1 MQEVVP
7 KEEGTRKM
15 HAGANDSQR
24 RQPQEEAEEEAPR
37 ARENSNDGQRMRRQM
52 PAASGASAQAEQTFL
67 SRFSLS
73 PSEASGADPGAE
85 SLPVMATAAAAAAA
99 PARVS
104 ETSADASRAGV
115 SCAPA
120 AALSPAV
127 HALAPR
133 GSRVARCS
141 GYDDLVDSLKKKE
154 EEDSGGGV
162 GGVGGSASGV
172 SIENPDDECVI
183 CMTEKRVTALVPC
196 WHRCVCETCAPQFVG
211 ATCPLCRQLVET
223 TQRVY

>member
-1 MQEVVP
+1 M
-7 KEEGTRKM
+7 
-15 HAGANDSQR
+15 
-24 RQPQEEAEEEAPR
+24 
-37 ARENSNDGQRMRRQM
+37 
-52 PAASGASAQAEQTFL
+52 
-67 SRFSLS
+67 
-73 PSEASGADPGAE
+73 
-85 SLPVMATAAAAAAA
+85 
-99 PARVS
+99 
-104 ETSADASRAGV
+104 

-154 EEDSGGGV
+154 EADSGEGV
-162 GGVGGSASGV
+162 GGGGGSASGV
-172 SIENPDDECVI
+172 SRENPDDECVI

-211 ATCPLCRQLVET
+211 STCPLCRQLVET